1 MKLQALWRIA
11 YASGFFM
18 VSGGFL
24 LAWMLFLNMG
34 AGLIGNTLML
44 ARLLRVSCSTFKAS
58 QLLSRMKKQ
67 TAKTR
72 GVQQANTTLAR
83 CDGTVHSLI
92 TEICHLVAV
101 ALAGRHQAGV

>member
-1 MKLQALWRIA
+1 MRRDFLL
-11 YASGFFM
+11 

-67 TAKTR
+67 NSKNARRPT
-72 GVQQANTTLAR
+72 GEYNT
-83 CDGTVHSLI
+83 G
-92 TEICHLVAV
+92 
-101 ALAGRHQAGV
+101 AL